1 MTFADQE
8 GWSFATARVLAEFG
22 AAVCP
27 LTPGVEHAW
36 GGEETLCGLV
46 EDQVELYRHL
56 FDREEASACPTCRQ
70 QAAVAPTRPCGQERL
85 HDRVL
90 AAAAGPLREELL
102 DALRRGAEIK
112 LWIKGPAV
120 GLAKHYARLD
130 RIVEGGPATVAALS
144 VNGSVGLAR
153 VEHGPWQFI
162 VVLPDQGPPLIARAT
177 ADR

>member
-1 MTFADQE
+1 VTSADQE
-8 GWSFATARVLAEFG
+8 GWSFATARVPAEFG
-22 AAVCP
+22 AAVRP

-56 FDREEASACPTCRQ
+56 FDREGDSACPTCRQ
-70 QAAVAPTRPCGQERL
+70 QADAAPTRPCGQERL

-112 LWIKGPAV
+112 LWINGPAV
-120 GLAKHYARLD
+120 GLAKHYAPLD
-130 RIVEGGPATVAALS
+130 RIVEGGPAMVAALS
-144 VNGSVGLAR
+144 VNGSVGLAT

-162 VVLPDQGPPLIARAT
+162 VVLPDHQPPLIARAT

>member
-1 MTFADQE
+1 MTSADQE
-8 GWSFATARVLAEFG
+8 GWSFAAARVPAEFG

-27 LTPGVEHAW
+27 LTAGLEHAW

-56 FDREEASACPTCRQ
+56 FDREDASACPTCRQ
-70 QAAVAPTRPCGQERL
+70 QAAVAPTWPCGQERL

-112 LWIKGPAV
+112 LWINGPAA

-130 RIVEGGPATVAALS
+130 RIVEGGPALVAALS

-153 VEHGPWQFI
+153 VEHGPWQFV
-162 VVLPDQGPPLIARAT
+162 VVLPDKGAPLIARAT
-177 ADR
+177 IGR